1 MCVRI
6 FKIMKITESQLRSI
20 IREELEN
27 LNDTPITWEKDEDSL
42 DSHFYETK
50 NGVYEWH
57 PMTGYL
63 TFMSFKNG
71 RRTVLSKEISPKRS
85 GGFHNAMRDQKI
97 ADELV
102 RNHMKRVRN

>member
-1 MCVRI
+1 
-6 FKIMKITESQLRSI
+6 MKITESQLRSI

-27 LNDTPITWEKDEDSL
+27 LNDEPIAWEEDEDSL
-42 DSHFYETK
+42 DSHFYKPK
-50 NGVYEWH
+50 NGIEGVYEWH
-57 PMTGYL
+57 PMSGRL

-102 RNHMKRVRN
+102 RNHMKRVRNI

>member
-1 MCVRI
+1 
-6 FKIMKITESQLRSI
+6 MKITESQLRKI

-27 LNDTPITWEKDEDSL
+27 LNDEPIMWEKNEDSL

-63 TFMSFKNG
+63 TFISKND
-71 RRTVLSKEISPKRS
+71 RRTLLSKEISPKRS
-85 GGFHNAMRDQKI
+85 GGFHNTMRNQKM

-102 RNHMKRVRN
+102 RNHMKRTRNYSNLG